1 MTRLITTAIF
11 ILTVSVLTA
20 QTKYKTIFV
29 GNVISDTTTFRS
41 NDYRSALTSIL
52 KSKNKIE
59 IRFIASPSFKQP
71 NYIILTYNKKWNAKR
86 FYYKPGTDLLLS
98 KDVNIMN
105 IDTVFS
111 QLVINNIFSLPDQ
124 KSLKKGKYTY
134 NPVTN
139 EFINSVMSSVD
150 GTCYYIEFKVGDLYR
165 RYRYWNPDVY
175 ADFYPQVYELR
186 NAANIVKIFNEWIKE

>member
-1 MTRLITTAIF
+1 MSKQNTRFLSDLAQGT
-11 ILTVSVLTA
+11 ILAAKSTE
-20 QTKYKTIFV
+20 QTDE
-29 GNVISDTTTFRS
+29 VIR
-41 NDYRSALTSIL
+41 
-52 KSKNKIE
+52 
-59 IRFIASPSFKQP
+59 
-71 NYIILTYNKKWNAKR
+71 
-86 FYYKPGTDLLLS
+86 DLLLLKKILEENQEIVGLLS
-98 KDVNIMN
+98 NPG
-105 IDTVFS
+105 
-111 QLVINNIFSLPDQ
+111 LSLEDRQ